1 MNDVTPK
8 SEAELRDLVTQAI
21 ALEYLKY
28 QRPSS
33 HESKPKWLQLFESA
47 GFVAIVTV
55 VLGGLVG
62 SWVTSRFQEKSKD
75 REQQVARRQLEHDR
89 NLAAFNEH
97 LDRERKIV
105 DEMLAKVGALADTAR
120 GLSHLSRAEW
130 SGKDKPAT
138 EQARLA
144 QERHKIVERYNQ
156 ATAAWDA
163 DRLRLGIMLELEH
176 DNDPVLLDA
185 WRNTGIKVEAYS
197 VCCDR
202 WRMKHDDLA
211 AHEAEQGCAAVLD
224 ELETALKVFT
234 DRIIALRNGRA
245 AAGFGETPNN

>member
-1 MNDVTPK
+1 MNDVRPK

-33 HESKPKWLQLFESA
+33 HESKPKWLQLFESS

-62 SWVTSRFQEKSKD
+62 SLVTSRFQEKSKQ
-75 REQQVARRQLEHDR
+75 REQQVARIQLEHDR
-89 NLAAFNEH
+89 SLAAFNEH

-105 DEMLAKVGALADTAR
+105 DEMLAKVGGLADTAR
-120 GLSHLSRAEW
+120 GLSQLSRAEW
-130 SGKDKPAT
+130 SGKDQPAA

-163 DRLRLGIMLELEH
+163 DRLRLGILLGLEH
-176 DNDPVLLDA
+176 DNNPELLEA
-185 WRNTGIKVEAYS
+185 WRNAGIKVEAYS

-202 WRMKHDDLA
+202 WRMKHNDLA
-211 AHEAEQGCAAVLD
+211 AHEAEQGCSEVLK
-224 ELETALKVFT
+224 ELDSALTMFT
-234 DRIIALRNGRA
+234 DRLIALRKSHTTA
-245 AAGFGETPNN
+245 EIGEASNK